1 MGEIHMIPLKINNY
15 NHMKDNMKKK
25 LKLKVSAIKE
35 GTVIDH
41 IPAKN
46 LFKVISILGLD
57 KIDNQITF
65 GTNLESH
72 KLGGKAIIKVSD
84 KFFKDNEINKIA
96 LIAPHAKLNI
106 IRDYEVVEKRI
117 VETPKIIN
125 GIVKCFNPKCIT
137 NNEIIKTSFKV
148 ISNEPLSLK
157 CKYCEKIT
165 SEERIRMN

>member
-1 MGEIHMIPLKINNY
+1 
-15 NHMKDNMKKK
+15 MKDSMKKK

-57 KIDNQITF
+57 KIENQITF
-65 GTNLESH
+65 GTNLESS
-72 KLGGKAIIKVSD
+72 KLGEKAIIKVSD
-84 KFFKDNEINKIA
+84 KFFKDKEINKIA

-117 VETPKIIN
+117 VETPDTIK

-137 NNEIIKTSFKV
+137 NNEIITTNFRIVEK
-148 ISNEPLSLK
+148 EPMTLK
-157 CKYCEKIT
+157 CRYCEKIT
-165 SEERIRMN
+165 TEEQIRMY

>member
-1 MGEIHMIPLKINNY
+1 MQKNQ
-15 NHMKDNMKKK
+15 KKK

-46 LFKVISILGLD
+46 LFNVISILGLD
-57 KIDNQITF
+57 VINNQITF
-65 GTNLESH
+65 GTNLESG
-72 KLGGKAIIKVSD
+72 KLGAKAIIKVSD
-84 KFFKDNEINKIA
+84 KFFEDDEINKIA

-106 IRDYEVVEKRI
+106 IRDYLVVEKKV
-117 VETPKIIN
+117 VETPDSIS

-137 NNEIIKTSFKV
+137 NNERIKTSFRVVVKDP
-148 ISNEPLSLK
+148 ISLK

-165 SEERIRMN
+165 NANQISMC

>member
-1 MGEIHMIPLKINNY
+1 MQ
-15 NHMKDNMKKK
+15 DNLKKK

-57 KIDNQITF
+57 VIENQITF
-65 GTNLESH
+65 GTNLDSE
-72 KLGGKAIIKVSD
+72 KLGAKAIIKVSD
-84 KFFKDNEINKIA
+84 KFFEDNEINKIA

-106 IRDYEVVEKRI
+106 IRDYEVVEKKV
-117 VETPKIIN
+117 VEIPKTIM

-137 NNEIIKTSFKV
+137 NNEHITTNFQV
-148 ISNEPLSLK
+148 VNNEPVSLK

-165 SEERIRMN
+165 SEDQIQMC